1 MNVLNKEYNNILA
14 QQLIEENAK
23 LVTAVEDAKKRLVKL
38 EIKNGIKQIPLPN
51 QNVNANAVTNGE
63 KIDEPAKEQA
73 APVVEKPKAVK
84 PKKEKPAKPPQNAS
98 EPPVDVGRLDL
109 RIAKVEDVQ
118 RHPDADS
125 LYVLKINCGE
135 EKPRIVCSGLVKYVP
150 IDELR
155 DRYVVLLCNL
165 KPVKMRGITSEAM
178 VMCASSPEAVEVLT
192 PPPGCQPGEP
202 VHCDGYTR
210 QPDPVMNPKK
220 KIFETVAPDLHTNDS
235 LEACYKGV
243 PFSIPGK
250 GNIVAKSLKN
260 VAVK

>member
-1 MNVLNKEYNNILA
+1 MNVLNSEYNNILA

-23 LVTAVEDAKKRLVKL
+23 LVAAVEEAKKRLVKL
-38 EIKNGIKQIPLPN
+38 EVKNGIKQVPLPDETIKN
-51 QNVNANAVTNGE
+51 TSSAAVTSEEVKKTEN
-63 KIDEPAKEQA
+63 
-73 APVVEKPKAVK
+73 APVVEEKQKAAK
-84 PKKEKPAKPPQNAS
+84 PKKEKPTKPPQNTT
-98 EPPVDVGRLDL
+98 ELPIDVGRLDL
-109 RIAKVEDVQ
+109 RVAKVEDVQ

-135 EKPRIVCSGLVKYVP
+135 EKPRTVCSGLVKFVP
-150 IDELR
+150 IEELK

-178 VMCASSPEAVEVLT
+178 VMCASSPEAVEVLS
-192 PPPGCQPGEP
+192 PPSGCQPGEA

-243 PFSIPGK
+243 ALNVPGK
-250 GNIVAKSLKN
+250 GKIVAKSLKN